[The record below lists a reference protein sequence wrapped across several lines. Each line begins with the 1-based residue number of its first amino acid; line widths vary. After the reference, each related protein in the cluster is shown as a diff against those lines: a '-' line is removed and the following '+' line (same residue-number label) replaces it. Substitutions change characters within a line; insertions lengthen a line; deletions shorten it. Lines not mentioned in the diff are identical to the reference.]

1 MMQPQRSYPVKVN
14 IYNLKSFFDFKPVN
28 ANQIIPGMILQ
39 FKYRSPEGVH
49 DVSPLIYVLEAEQD
63 RIWGLN
69 LHYKFALLGEVI
81 QDKRGE
87 LAKTQPSQETEKPEV
102 KPVSGDP
109 TPRPEQLNQ
118 KYVPSLAETKA
129 VLAKTQP
136 AAVVPEQKKKII
148 YPPQLLEHYTL
159 INQPKELLR
168 NYLYPRISGLQKLVF
183 KAL

>member
-1 MMQPQRSYPVKVN
+1 MMQPQRSYPAKVN
-14 IYNLKSFFDFKPVN
+14 IYNLRSFFDFKPVN

-49 DVSPLIYVLEAEQD
+49 DVSPLIYVLEATQD

-87 LAKTQPSQETEKPEV
+87 LAKTQPSEETEKPEV
-102 KPVSGDP
+102 KPALGDP

-129 VLAKTQP
+129 ILAKGQP
-136 AAVVPEQKKKII
+136 VPAEPEQKKKII
-148 YPPQLLEHYTL
+148 YPPQLLEHYNL
-159 INQPKELLR
+159 VNQPKELLR
-168 NYLYPRISGLQKLVF
+168 NYLYPRISGVQKLVF